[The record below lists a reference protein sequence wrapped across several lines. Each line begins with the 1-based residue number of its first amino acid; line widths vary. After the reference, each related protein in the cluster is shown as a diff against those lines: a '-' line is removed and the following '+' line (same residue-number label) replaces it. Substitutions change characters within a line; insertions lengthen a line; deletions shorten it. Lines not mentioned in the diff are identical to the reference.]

1 MMRQV
6 QGREAYAYTGGKPF
20 DAGLPCVVF
29 VHGALHDHSCWNLL
43 ARWAAH
49 HGHAVL
55 APDLPG
61 HGRSAGPP
69 RADVEAIADWL
80 LALLDAT
87 GVSQATLVGHSMGS
101 LAALEAAGRA
111 PQRVSRLVMMGTA
124 YPMQVS
130 EALLATAQADPLRAI
145 DMVNAWS
152 HASLGAKPSFP
163 GPGMWLHGSN
173 RALMRRMQAGCP
185 GLNLF
190 PHEFSTCDRYRG
202 GEAAAARVAC
212 PVHFVLGRADQMTLP
227 KGARAL
233 ADALSARVHLV
244 DAGHNLMT
252 EAPEPTLQAL
262 RQALAAPAVAPETPA
277 RGPTPA

>member
-1 MMRQV
+1 MKLV
-6 QGREAYAYTGGKPF
+6 VDGREAYAYTGGKPF
-20 DAGLPCVVF
+20 DPARPCVAF
-29 VHGALHDHSCWNLL
+29 VHGALHDHSGWNLL

-69 RADVEAIADWL
+69 LADVEAIAAWL
-80 LALLDAT
+80 LALLDAA
-87 GVSQATLVGHSMGS
+87 GVRQAALVGHSMGS
-101 LAALEAAGRA
+101 LAALEAAGQTPA
-111 PQRVSRLVMMGTA
+111 RVTRLVMMGTA
-124 YPMQVS
+124 YPMKVS
-130 EALLATAQADPLRAI
+130 GALLATALEAPLRAI

-185 GLNLF
+185 DLNLF
-190 PHEFSTCDRYRG
+190 HHEFSICDRYRG

-212 PVHFVLGRADQMTLP
+212 PVHVVLGRADQMTHP
-227 KGARAL
+227 KGAQAL
-233 ADALSARVHLV
+233 AEALKASVHRV
-244 DAGHNLMT
+244 DAGHNLMS
-252 EAPEPTLQAL
+252 EAPDATLEAL
-262 RQALAAPAVAPETPA
+262 RTALAPVPTEPPA
-277 RGPTPA
+277 RMPTPA